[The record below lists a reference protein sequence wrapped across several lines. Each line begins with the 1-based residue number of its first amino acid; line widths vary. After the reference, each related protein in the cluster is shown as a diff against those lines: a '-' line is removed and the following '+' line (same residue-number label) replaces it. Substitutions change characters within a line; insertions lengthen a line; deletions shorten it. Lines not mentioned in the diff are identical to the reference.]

1 MLPMKEDIPGLSDE
15 RAITTKYLADQVALS
30 VIHMNN
36 TFALSQRM

>member
-15 RAITTKYLADQVALS
+15 RVITPKDLADQVALS

-36 TFALSQRM
+36 TFTLSRRI